1 MEAQALKWTDQFG
14 RTYPYFP
21 YDASLIANAEIASS
35 SDAALAV
42 AEASSSLGSVP
53 ALPVAGIASVLYRSE
68 SSASS
73 LIEGVGPGPRRILE
87 AEIAGEAEID
97 DEEAR
102 RVVSNLEALRDAMK
116 TEIPARPDDF
126 LRWHRKLM
134 AGHPRIRTESIGAFR
149 SKQNWIGGDP
159 SGPRNA
165 EFIPPRPEE
174 VPGLIDDL
182 VAFCTR
188 TDLTPVAHAA
198 VAHARFEVI
207 HPFVDGN
214 GRIGRL
220 LIQQLLRRRLSLPS
234 PVPVSVIWAED
245 TDRYIQGLRAYQEG
259 DVDSWLQFFSLSVIR
274 AVGWMTDVS
283 ERITA
288 LIGEFRTRV
297 DTRGE
302 SVTVRV
308 IEDLPDYPIVDSQT
322 VASRYEVAPQSAHAA
337 LVRLEA
343 AGILSERAFARRRK
357 GRPRRMLAATE
368 LIDLLAGL
376 N

>member
-21 YDASLIANAEIASS
+21 YRASLIADAEIEFS
-35 SDAALAV
+35 SDSAFAV

-53 ALPVAGIASVLYRSE
+53 ALPIAGIASVLYRSE
-68 SSASS
+68 TSASS
-73 LIEGVGPGPRRILE
+73 LIEGVGPGARRILE
-87 AEIAGEAEID
+87 AEIATEVEID

-102 RVVSNLEALRDAMK
+102 RVVNNIEALRDAVK
-116 TEIPARPDDF
+116 TEIPARPDDL
-126 LRWHRKLM
+126 LRWHRTLM
-134 AGHPRIRTESIGAFR
+134 GGHPRMPSETIGAFR
-149 SKQNWIGGDP
+149 TKQNWIGGD
-159 SGPRNA
+159 SAGPRTA
-165 EFIPPRPEE
+165 AFVPPRPEE
-174 VPGLIDDL
+174 VPVLIDDL

-198 VAHARFEVI
+198 IAHARFEVI

-214 GRIGRL
+214 GRVGRL
-220 LIQQLLRRRLSLPS
+220 LIQQLLRRRLTLPS
-234 PVPVSVIWAED
+234 PIPVSVVWAED
-245 TDRYIQGLRAYQEG
+245 TDRYVQGLRAYQDG
-259 DVDSWLQFFSLSVIR
+259 DVDSWLQFFSLGVIG
-274 AVGWMTDVS
+274 AVGWMTDIS

-288 LIGEFRTRV
+288 LINEFKTRV

-308 IEDLPDYPIVDSQT
+308 IEDLPDYPIVDTQS
-322 VASRYEVAPQSAHAA
+322 VASRYGVAAQSAHGA
-337 LVRLEA
+337 LVRLEG

-368 LIDLLAGL
+368 LIELLA
-376 N
+376 